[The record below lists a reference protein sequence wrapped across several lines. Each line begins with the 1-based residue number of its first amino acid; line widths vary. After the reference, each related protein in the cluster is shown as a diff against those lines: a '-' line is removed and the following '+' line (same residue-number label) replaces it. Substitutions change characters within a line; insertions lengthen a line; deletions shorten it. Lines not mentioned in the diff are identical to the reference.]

1 VYVADLSIVAV
12 EVTVVRVTA
21 VGVSVT
27 VIVTAEGVRVGVGAA
42 TATKGF
48 RASIDMSIT
57 SISVLPTKGAV
68 ATS

>member
-12 EVTVVRVTA
+12 KVTVVRVTA
-21 VGVSVT
+21 VRVSVT

-42 TATKGF
+42 AATRGF
-48 RASIDMSIT
+48 RESIDVSIT
-57 SISVLPTKGAV
+57 SISVVPTKGVV